1 MIDQAAAGLQ
11 GWLLWGGVALVAI
24 AILDR
29 LLLWVEARGWI
40 NYRRRGLS
48 RGGATY
54 HALELQSIFNPST
67 REVME
72 VKYGEEEEQDESG
85 APPGDAGSVAG
96 GDADPDAD
104 LDPA

>member
-1 MIDQAAAGLQ
+1 MVK
-11 GWLLWGGVALVAI
+11 WLLWALAGV
-24 AILDR
+24 ILLGVLDQ
-29 LLLWVEARGWI
+29 LMLWLEARGWI

-54 HALELQSIFNPST
+54 HALELQSMFNPGA

-85 APPGDAGSVAG
+85 APPGAGSANG
-96 GDADPDAD
+96 TR
-104 LDPA
+104 

>member
-1 MIDQAAAGLQ
+1 MET
-11 GWLLWGGVALVAI
+11 
-24 AILDR
+24 
-29 LLLWVEARGWI
+29 LLWVAGGLGGIWALDRVLLWAEARGWI

-72 VKYGEEEEQDESG
+72 VKYGEQEEVNESG
-85 APPGDAGSVAG
+85 APPGEGAEPEAIEERDG
-96 GDADPDAD
+96 
-104 LDPA
+104 PARGRANGA